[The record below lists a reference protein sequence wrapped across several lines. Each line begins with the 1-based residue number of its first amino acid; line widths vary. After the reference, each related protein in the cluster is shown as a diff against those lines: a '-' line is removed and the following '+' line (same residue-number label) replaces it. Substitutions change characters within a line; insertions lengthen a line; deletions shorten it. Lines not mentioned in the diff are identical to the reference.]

1 MQQINP
7 DSENIL
13 ILAVTGTVLSGIWLA
28 YKLNLFKVI
37 STIDEKKI
45 LLPSFLFLISP
56 FLFPFIF
63 KIIFNN
69 NMLSQPTAING
80 GILGAVIAGIFLMIN
95 TQWMT
100 SVNNKLQL
108 EREEQQRSWQLERE
122 KEQRIWQLEREKQQ
136 SIWQDESEQKKWYR
150 EKIYDSY
157 RKSIE
162 LLTKL
167 IQAQLEFEIEF
178 EKFGIFHKDKKTNL
192 NNLGIEFLSEFNLLT
207 IGHPNREY
215 EEFKKKQEKIIKA
228 TLEKKFQV
236 ALEVITEIIE
246 NDSRI
251 KDVNK

>member
-1 MQQINP
+1 MEQINP

-13 ILAVTGTVLSGIWLA
+13 ILAVTGSVLSGIWLA

-108 EREEQQRSWQLERE
+108 EREEQQRT
-122 KEQRIWQLEREKQQ
+122 WQLEREKQQ
-136 SIWQDESEQKKWYR
+136 RIWQEESDNKRWDR

-157 RKSIE
+157 KTSIQV
-162 LLTKL
+162 LTKIMQKQYEL
-167 IQAQLEFEIEF
+167 QTTYDVDQDESINLEKLYFEFNSEFEIIRA
-178 EKFGIFHKDKKTNL
+178 GYADKD
-192 NNLGIEFLSEFNLLT
+192 S
-207 IGHPNREY
+207 
-215 EEFKKKQEKIIKA
+215 EEFKEKMANIKKD
-228 TLEKKFQV
+228 LQV
-236 ALEVITEIIE
+236 KPLLALTIITEMME

-251 KDVNK
+251 KVINK